1 VQYQRQPVHQE
12 QDYSKVGDMKNKIQ
26 MVDDDQ
32 VENVGIMSGFM
43 DDLEGLLEELSAEE
57 MEGMEEGDEADM
69 ARTMKRSP
77 DSPEILMNNLRGDM
91 RSIDARREELSDLVG
106 FREAE
111 ETPEGV
117 LALLQPILGQQAAP
131 MMPPQGMPPMPP
143 QGMPAMPPQGMPPMM
158 PPQGMPP
165 QQLAAGGPVGYA
177 DGGAPVSQLMR
188 NIASQGQQEGV
199 GYGSNNGSLI
209 TQLMRN
215 IASQEPQA
223 DVQARAEAQARTEAQ
238 ALQGLLGREAQAAA
252 EARAAQTPE
261 YQQAQA
267 RAEAQAMAGLFGR
280 EAQAAAEARAA
291 QTPEYQQAQAI
302 ADAQA
307 QADAM
312 AGLFGREAQAAAE
325 ARAAQ
330 TPEYQQAQ
338 AIADARAR
346 ADAQAQAQ
354 ARADAQAIAEA
365 QAMAGLLGREAQAAA
380 EARAAQTPE
389 YQQAQAIADARARA
403 DAQAQADAQGIPP
416 QGTRMPMPP
425 MGARESMPISPDDAA
440 IRDLLLQQGQQ
451 VAPPVAGP
459 ATGGIGSL
467 PPTGAPVGG
476 INDEGIM
483 RRMQEEQQRRMMEE
497 QQRRMMEEQQRRM
510 MEEQQPRMMEER
522 LPMPPYDPRLPMPP
536 YDPRLPMPPYDP
548 RLPMPPYDPRL
559 PMPPMDDG
567 TTIGYDPRPQM
578 PPVMPPMDESMPPMD
593 DGTTIGYD
601 PRPPMMP
608 VGTPV
613 DQRPM
618 FAPQRMPA
626 FSPPPDS
633 GVGALF
639 APANA
644 PRFMADGGMVQHF
657 QDGSGEAGV
666 TPSGTY
672 SPEIIAEALKR
683 LQGSAVPTVQEGMA
697 RNLPMYQEILGSDPS
712 NTQAQMLFDIGQAA
726 LGFAGNVGPDGQPLR
741 GSAAARLAGATR
753 ELPGRIGARA
763 AAMDQEKQGI
773 RLAALQASQAERDAA
788 LKAQGERFVTL
799 TPEEIEAEGLDPV
812 YTWQRSPLTGELKT
826 LGSRPRVPDNVT
838 VTSGETYAEGVAK
851 LSAQDDATLVKNATG
866 ATNNIAKLDEALAL
880 INSGNVNLGIGSELA
895 TNFDRVKAQF
905 LNDSE
910 AQRRVS
916 TDQYLDAL
924 LGSDVFSAIGSL
936 GIGARGLDT
945 PAEREFLRLVLTGT
959 RGLTADGL
967 TRITELRRDREIN
980 ILKEYNNRVE
990 LGELDAFFD
999 ASNKV
1004 KRQFEIPPL
1013 PSFTPSGP
1021 NPSETAEEALARRKR
1036 REEGAG

>member
-1 VQYQRQPVHQE
+1 
-12 QDYSKVGDMKNKIQ
+12 
-26 MVDDDQ
+26 
-32 VENVGIMSGFM
+32 
-43 DDLEGLLEELSAEE
+43 
-57 MEGMEEGDEADM
+57 
-69 ARTMKRSP
+69 
-77 DSPEILMNNLRGDM
+77 
-91 RSIDARREELSDLVG
+91 
-106 FREAE
+106 
-111 ETPEGV
+111 
-117 LALLQPILGQQAAP
+117 
-131 MMPPQGMPPMPP
+131 
-143 QGMPAMPPQGMPPMM
+143 
-158 PPQGMPP
+158 
-165 QQLAAGGPVGYA
+165 
-177 DGGAPVSQLMR
+177 
-188 NIASQGQQEGV
+188 
-199 GYGSNNGSLI
+199 
-209 TQLMRN
+209 
-215 IASQEPQA
+215 
-223 DVQARAEAQARTEAQ
+223 
-238 ALQGLLGREAQAAA
+238 
-252 EARAAQTPE
+252 
-261 YQQAQA
+261 
-267 RAEAQAMAGLFGR
+267 
-280 EAQAAAEARAA
+280 
-291 QTPEYQQAQAI
+291 
-302 ADAQA
+302 
-307 QADAM
+307 
-312 AGLFGREAQAAAE
+312 
-325 ARAAQ
+325 
-330 TPEYQQAQ
+330 
-338 AIADARAR
+338 
-346 ADAQAQAQ
+346 
-354 ARADAQAIAEA
+354 
-365 QAMAGLLGREAQAAA
+365 
-380 EARAAQTPE
+380 
-389 YQQAQAIADARARA
+389 
-403 DAQAQADAQGIPP
+403 
-416 QGTRMPMPP
+416 

-467 PPTGAPVGG
+467 APVAPVNG

-497 QQRRMMEEQQRRM
+497 QQRRMMEEQRQMEEQQRRM
-510 MEEQQPRMMEER
+510 MEERM
-522 LPMPPYDPRLPMPP
+522 PMPPYDPRMPMPP
-536 YDPRLPMPPYDP
+536 YDPRMPMPPYDP
-548 RLPMPPYDPRL
+548 RTGGVGKPIYDL
-559 PMPPMDDG
+559 
-567 TTIGYDPRPQM
+567 I
-578 PPVMPPMDESMPPMD
+578 PVIPPMD

-608 VGTPV
+608 PVMPPMDDRMPMPPVMPV

-618 FAPQRMPA
+618 FVPQRMPA
-626 FSPPPDS
+626 FSPPPYS

-644 PRFMADGGMVQHF
+644 PRFMADGGMVQYF
-657 QDGSGEAGV
+657 KNGNGEPEGSDPGGV

-990 LGELDAFFD
+990 LGELDAYFD

-1004 KRQFEIPPL
+1004 KRQFDIPPL
-1013 PSFTPSGP
+1013 PSLGISKRGAAGTI
-1021 NPSETAEEALARRKR
+1021 ETAEEALARRR
-1036 REEGAG
+1036 REEAAGGN

>member
-1 VQYQRQPVHQE
+1 
-12 QDYSKVGDMKNKIQ
+12 
-26 MVDDDQ
+26 
-32 VENVGIMSGFM
+32 
-43 DDLEGLLEELSAEE
+43 
-57 MEGMEEGDEADM
+57 
-69 ARTMKRSP
+69 
-77 DSPEILMNNLRGDM
+77 
-91 RSIDARREELSDLVG
+91 
-106 FREAE
+106 
-111 ETPEGV
+111 
-117 LALLQPILGQQAAP
+117 
-131 MMPPQGMPPMPP
+131 
-143 QGMPAMPPQGMPPMM
+143 
-158 PPQGMPP
+158 
-165 QQLAAGGPVGYA
+165 
-177 DGGAPVSQLMR
+177 
-188 NIASQGQQEGV
+188 
-199 GYGSNNGSLI
+199 
-209 TQLMRN
+209 
-215 IASQEPQA
+215 
-223 DVQARAEAQARTEAQ
+223 
-238 ALQGLLGREAQAAA
+238 
-252 EARAAQTPE
+252 
-261 YQQAQA
+261 
-267 RAEAQAMAGLFGR
+267 
-280 EAQAAAEARAA
+280 
-291 QTPEYQQAQAI
+291 
-302 ADAQA
+302 
-307 QADAM
+307 
-312 AGLFGREAQAAAE
+312 
-325 ARAAQ
+325 
-330 TPEYQQAQ
+330 
-338 AIADARAR
+338 
-346 ADAQAQAQ
+346 
-354 ARADAQAIAEA
+354 
-365 QAMAGLLGREAQAAA
+365 
-380 EARAAQTPE
+380 
-389 YQQAQAIADARARA
+389 
-403 DAQAQADAQGIPP
+403 
-416 QGTRMPMPP
+416 
-425 MGARESMPISPDDAA
+425 MPISPDDAA
-440 IRDLLLQQGQQ
+440 IRDLLLQQGRE
-451 VAPPVAGP
+451 VAPPVPGP

-467 PPTGAPVGG
+467 APPVAPVGG

-497 QQRRMMEEQQRRM
+497 EQQRRMMEEQQRRM
-510 MEEQQPRMMEER
+510 MEEQQRRMMEER
-522 LPMPPYDPRLPMPP
+522 MPMPPYDPRMPMPP
-536 YDPRLPMPPYDP
+536 YDPRMPMPPYDP
-548 RLPMPPYDPRL
+548 RTGGVGKPIDDLPQLPPTD
-559 PMPPMDDG
+559 
-567 TTIGYDPRPQM
+567 
-578 PPVMPPMDESMPPMD
+578 
-593 DGTTIGYD
+593 IGYD

-608 VGTPV
+608 PVMPPMDERMPPVMPPVMPIGTPV

-618 FAPQRMPA
+618 FVPQRMPA
-626 FSPPPDS
+626 FSLPPDS

-639 APANA
+639 APTNA

-657 QDGSGEAGV
+657 QDGSDAAGV

-672 SPEIIAEALKR
+672 SPEIIAEALR
-683 LQGSAVPTVQEGMA
+683 RMGGMVQHFQEGGSAVSVPTVQERMA

-990 LGELDAFFD
+990 LGELDAYFD

-1004 KRQFEIPPL
+1004 KRQFDIPPL
-1013 PSFTPSGP
+1013 PSLGISKRGAAGTI
-1021 NPSETAEEALARRKR
+1021 ETAQEALARRR
-1036 REEGAG
+1036 REAAGGN

>member
-1 VQYQRQPVHQE
+1 VQYQRQPVQQE

-131 MMPPQGMPPMPP
+131 MPP
-143 QGMPAMPPQGMPPMM
+143 QGMPAMPPQGMPPMPPQGMPPMPPQGMPPMPPQGMPPM

-188 NIASQGQQEGV
+188 NIARQGQQEGV

-215 IASQEPQA
+215 IASQGPQA
-223 DVQARAEAQARTEAQ
+223 DVQAQAE
-238 ALQGLLGREAQAAA
+238 
-252 EARAAQTPE
+252 
-261 YQQAQA
+261 AQA
-267 RAEAQAMAGLFGR
+267 RAEAQ
-280 EAQAAAEARAA
+280 
-291 QTPEYQQAQAI
+291 
-302 ADAQA
+302 
-307 QADAM
+307 AM

-354 ARADAQAIAEA
+354 ALADAQA
-365 QAMAGLLGREAQAAA
+365 R
-380 EARAAQTPE
+380 
-389 YQQAQAIADARARA
+389 
-403 DAQAQADAQGIPP
+403 ADAQGIPP
-416 QGTRMPMPP
+416 QGMPMPP

-440 IRDLLLQQGQQ
+440 IRDLLLQQGRE
-451 VAPPVAGP
+451 VAPPVPGP

-467 PPTGAPVGG
+467 APPVAPVGG

-497 QQRRMMEEQQRRM
+497 EQQRRMMEEQQRRM
-510 MEEQQPRMMEER
+510 MEEQQRRMMEER
-522 LPMPPYDPRLPMPP
+522 MPYMPPYDPRMPMPPYDPRMPMPP
-536 YDPRLPMPPYDP
+536 YDPRTGGVGKPIYD
-548 RLPMPPYDPRL
+548 L
-559 PMPPMDDG
+559 
-567 TTIGYDPRPQM
+567 I
-578 PPVMPPMDESMPPMD
+578 PVMPPTD
-593 DGTTIGYD
+593 IGYD

-608 VGTPV
+608 PVMPPMDERMPPVMPPVMPIGTPV

-618 FAPQRMPA
+618 FVPQRMPA
-626 FSPPPDS
+626 FSLPPDS

-639 APANA
+639 APTNA

-657 QDGSGEAGV
+657 QDGSDAAGV

-672 SPEIIAEALKR
+672 SPEIIAEALR
-683 LQGSAVPTVQEGMA
+683 RMGGMVQHFQEGGSAVSVPTVQEGMA

-990 LGELDAFFD
+990 LGELDAYFD

-1004 KRQFEIPPL
+1004 KRQFDIPPL
-1013 PSFTPSGP
+1013 PSLGISKRGAAGTI
-1021 NPSETAEEALARRKR
+1021 ETAQEALARRR
-1036 REEGAG
+1036 REAAGGN